1 MQKFFFTQESNM
13 EMIAQGGKPMGGAVV
28 ATQVWMEAL
37 HDLGNEV
44 QLFRYIEDNRNILEE
59 YHWVNTVKVYDS
71 RKGFPLLR
79 WPFYRF
85 PKFFDA
91 LRTSKPDFVFES
103 IPTWT
108 SYFNGMIC
116 HFLGIKHILRLA
128 NDNMLD
134 ERINWTHSF
143 FDQFFIKKAFL
154 RCDYIMTQNSFQF
167 SKVNLKYKSKKVIKI
182 SNPFLINKEV
192 LVMKSSNAGYI
203 SWVANFRYQKNLQ
216 LLYKIAI
223 HLPNEQFMIAGQ
235 PLIPTDP
242 ESTEYMEK
250 LKTLTNVHFRGN
262 VSRDQILEFYKG
274 AKFLLNTSRYEGFSN
289 TFLEAMQTCTP
300 ILTTAQVNP
309 DNIISD
315 YKVGLIYKDEEDL
328 RIILEKLS
336 VENYLDLSRNC
347 KEYIQNNH
355 DHLILGKKLLDFLM

>member
-1 MQKFFFTQESNM
+1 M
-13 EMIAQGGKPMGGAVV
+13 
-28 ATQVWMEAL
+28 
-37 HDLGNEV
+37 
-44 QLFRYIEDNRNILEE
+44 
-59 YHWVNTVKVYDS
+59 
-71 RKGFPLLR
+71 
-79 WPFYRF
+79 
-85 PKFFDA
+85 
-91 LRTSKPDFVFES
+91 
-103 IPTWT
+103 
-108 SYFNGMIC
+108 
-116 HFLGIKHILRLA
+116 RLA

-167 SKVNLKYKSKKVIKI
+167 SKVNLNYKSKKVIKI
-182 SNPFLINKEV
+182 SNPFLINREV

-262 VSRDQILEFYKG
+262 ISRDQILEFYKG

-336 VENYLDLSRNC
+336 VDNYLDLSRNC